1 MLPKKIKTIFAL
13 NYIFK
18 IGRWPSKN
26 KNSYEKKRKLCKSNC
41 IFVVEFSF
49 AVSFLIHMKFY

>member
-1 MLPKKIKTIFAL
+1 MLPKKKIKTIFAL

-26 KNSYEKKRKLCKSNC
+26 KNSYKKNKQKKTL
-41 IFVVEFSF
+41 
-49 AVSFLIHMKFY
+49 